1 MDLKVITK
9 HSKKYIF
16 ASKVTAKSIV
26 KSFKYNFNDDKPELA
41 ELHKIINDVV
51 ANNEEEVVNAVKSV
65 LDDRTARFVISLFN
79 NIAFSNY
86 EKLFPGEI

>member
-9 HSKKYIF
+9 NSKEYIF
-16 ASKVTAKSIV
+16 ASKVTTISDV

-41 ELHKIINDVV
+41 ELHKIINGVV
-51 ANNEEEVVNAVKSV
+51 TNNEEEVINAVKSV
-65 LDDRTARFVISLFN
+65 LEEETSRFVISLFN

-86 EKLFPGEI
+86 KKLFPGEI